1 MRILEAMRTTITL
14 DADIA
19 RRLKAMARE
28 TGLPF
33 KVVVNDHLRR
43 GLDQREAEPIAPFV
57 VVTRPMGLRAGLS
70 LDSASAL
77 FDALDGP
84 QAR

>member
-1 MRILEAMRTTITL
+1 MTSRSGKGDGTKNRA
-14 DADIA
+14 
-19 RRLKAMARE
+19 
-28 TGLPF
+28 PF

-77 FDALDGP
+77 FDALDSP
-84 QAR
+84 QAS